1 MNIKILFLVSIFT
14 VFTAFS
20 CASREERIELIK
32 QEVDLILKKTDKA
45 EMFKGLFVEG
55 ENRSNF
61 RAYFDDK
68 DLIFINEDLAKGY
81 WSGVTNLYYFKDDE
95 LIYFSQKEVGFES
108 AESKN
113 KRIIEIEIYFDS
125 GKILDSTKKLKGQF
139 VDIPQEEIQQILS
152 HAKKLQEVAKNLNPK
167 LN

>member
-55 ENRSNF
+55 ENR
-61 RAYFDDK
+61 
-68 DLIFINEDLAKGY
+68 INTFLFF
-81 WSGVTNLYYFKDDE
+81 TNGGD
-95 LIYFSQKEVGFES
+95 
-108 AESKN
+108 
-113 KRIIEIEIYFDS
+113 
-125 GKILDSTKKLKGQF
+125 
-139 VDIPQEEIQQILS
+139 
-152 HAKKLQEVAKNLNPK
+152 
-167 LN
+167 